1 MNRHILLADDDSVL
15 SDLLKQYF
23 EGEGYLVSQA
33 FDGGHAVSLAS
44 QQYFDIIVLDVM
56 MPVMDGF
63 ETLQALR
70 KVNDTPVIMLTAR
83 DGDIDRIV
91 GLEMGADDY
100 LPKPCNPRELLARI
114 KAILRRTD
122 LVGKGSPPDTSPV
135 VVGML
140 RLEPTNREVRVN
152 GEEIVLT
159 STEFSV
165 LETLMRFEGKL
176 VSKQSLSQEA
186 IGKKLGPH
194 DRSVDMH
201 ISHLRKKLDS
211 AHCDISIKTIRGH
224 GFILS
229 AANNREKVN
238 A

>member
-33 FDGGHAVSLAS
+33 FDDGHAVSLAS

-100 LPKPCNPRELLARI
+100 LPKPCNP
-114 KAILRRTD
+114 
-122 LVGKGSPPDTSPV
+122 P
-135 VVGML
+135 M
-140 RLEPTNREVRVN
+140 
-152 GEEIVLT
+152 
-159 STEFSV
+159 
-165 LETLMRFEGKL
+165 
-176 VSKQSLSQEA
+176 
-186 IGKKLGPH
+186 
-194 DRSVDMH
+194 
-201 ISHLRKKLDS
+201 
-211 AHCDISIKTIRGH
+211 C
-224 GFILS
+224 
-229 AANNREKVN
+229 
-238 A
+238 